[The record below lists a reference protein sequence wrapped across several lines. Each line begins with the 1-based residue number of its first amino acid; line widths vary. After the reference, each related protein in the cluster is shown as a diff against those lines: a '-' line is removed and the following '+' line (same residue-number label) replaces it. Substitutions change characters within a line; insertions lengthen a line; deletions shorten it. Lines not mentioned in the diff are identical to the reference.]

1 MFSTFGVTEED
12 EDTLVALTA
21 ALLALRAQ
29 RSSSSLADG
38 ADFASRADEAVELI
52 ITRDIDDILTARK
65 SLLIAKDENVDEEM
79 PSSSSTSNVISI
91 EELCVAR
98 SVDALAP
105 QAAEESSLAG
115 YLVPAA
121 IGLVGAYAFF
131 VARGAR
137 ASINVARQLPQAALL
152 SAVKYFKEL
161 NDAVSM
167 QASQQQQQQQPQQ
180 LADAFMPNDAPHD
193 PDATPMSIALMERS
207 VMPALLAVEA
217 TVSVGNALVSVE
229 TLARAASVGS
239 SLIEMIDGY
248 ADELDSSDS
257 LPLEIGAAR
266 TLSTLTGTATSVETI
281 PLHEASV
288 IANVNVEQVMPTH
301 VPLDA
306 LILSRASG
314 SQGAI
319 VGVRVETE
327 GSRASLTW
335 VPFRLRDS
343 VVLLNNETVGRL
355 LFIGT
360 EEMPRMA
367 RIRGLDRNISLEA
380 SVVNY
385 VHGLARP
392 IEATHAIDVHDRA
405 SVESLVDS
413 ARSLARARPPV
424 SGTSTSPSS
433 LELYELLSLLLP
445 GETSFELDSSNIID
459 ILSREALF
467 RDLDTIGSPADDFQS
482 HVVQSNGSRQPL
494 YEARVMR
501 MDERALSTI
510 VEGMDQATH
519 VSLIVFDARMTSFTF
534 RDVSMRNFDRRIDVE
549 IVFDSSDRVGR
560 IVGWSG
566 TAAMH
571 DPDAPF
577 VHRRL
582 IRLTIPVP
590 SSRFLSLDGHL
601 MALERSLSVLGDLV
615 ESGPTAQPNAH
626 ALDNVTATLR
636 QEDIQTYGSLL
647 ASSFRAR
654 LELAREQG
662 PSIASQQRLAAPRLL
677 QPEEISSIVRMH
689 QVTQASTIESTM
701 EREGVLTTRT
711 SSTRR
716 ALSTSILFNRAHL
729 ISLLNAAT
737 LDSNLDTRASGF
749 RDLLLNVAMRVAMSL
764 PARKRAEMLH
774 MIRLIAS
781 SQMSTSDIQRVV
793 SRVEA
798 MLKNK

>member
-38 ADFASRADEAVELI
+38 ADLALRADEAVEFI

-79 PSSSSTSNVISI
+79 PSSSTSNVISI

-105 QAAEESSLAG
+105 QVEEGSSLAG

-121 IGLVGAYAFF
+121 IGLAGAYAFF

-167 QASQQQQQQQPQQ
+167 QASQQQQQQPQQ

-193 PDATPMSIALMERS
+193 PDATPMSIVLMERS
-207 VMPALLAVEA
+207 VIPDLLAVEA
-217 TVSVGNALVSVE
+217 AVSVGNALVSVE

-248 ADELDSSDS
+248 TDELDSSDS

-314 SQGAI
+314 SQSAI
-319 VGVRVETE
+319 AGVRVETE

-335 VPFRLRDS
+335 VPSRLRDS
-343 VVLLNNETVGRL
+343 VVSLDNETVGRL
-355 LFIGT
+355 LLIGT

-367 RIRGLDRNISLEA
+367 RIRGLDRNIGLEA

-392 IEATHAIDVHDRA
+392 IEAAHAIDVHDRV
-405 SVESLVDS
+405 SVESLVNS

-482 HVVQSNGSRQPL
+482 HVVQSSGSRQPL

-501 MDERALSTI
+501 LDERALSTI

-560 IVGWSG
+560 VVGWSG

-601 MALERSLSVLGDLV
+601 MALGRSLSVLGDLV
-615 ESGPTAQPNAH
+615 ESGPTALPNAH

-636 QEDIQTYGSLL
+636 QEDIPTYGSLL

-654 LELAREQG
+654 LELAREQR
-662 PSIASQQRLAAPRLL
+662 PSIARQRRLAAPRLL

-689 QVTQASTIESTM
+689 QVSQASTIESTM

-749 RDLLLNVAMRVAMSL
+749 RDLLLNVATRVAITL

-781 SQMSTSDIQRVV
+781 EQMSTSDIQRVV